1 MSKVK
6 YYYDPDT
13 LSYRK
18 IEPQKSKRYRNIASF
33 RFGICLLF
41 RITFRRA
48 VLMNTNL
55 IQYAPA
61 NFLYVVK

>member
-18 IEPQKSKRYRNIASF
+18 IEPKKSRKYRNIFFFVLGSAL
-33 RFGICLLF
+33 FGLLALIF
-41 RITFRRA
+41 
-48 VLMNTNL
+48 LMNTNL
-55 IQYAPA
+55 LNTPKE
-61 NFLYVVK
+61 LSL